1 MYYKRQFTALKKRLQ
16 NQYSKLVEISN
27 NYRFLDESISD
38 IAAYKAMK
46 LLQKRFLRESR
57 EFEITEDAVLVRI
70 KSGFK
75 EEKLT

>member
-27 NYRFLDESISD
+27 NYRFLDESVSD

-46 LLQKRFLRESR
+46 LLQKLNR
-57 EFEITEDAVLVRI
+57 VRYLDR
-70 KSGFK
+70 GAAM
-75 EEKLT
+75 

>member
-16 NQYSKLVEISN
+16 NQYSKLIEMSN

-46 LLQKRFLRESR
+46 LLQKLNR
-57 EFEITEDAVLVRI
+57 VRYLDRGAAI
-70 KSGFK
+70 
-75 EEKLT
+75 